1 MDRYDLNE
9 TRSTTFSPGCRLTAT
24 MKGLLVTTLLSACSL
39 GQAFIPVKDLRI
51 TLPRSYA
58 RDAGVCRMGLN
69 AASIAKNQRGGK
81 KKGKGGG
88 GGDKGQ
94 PKGACLEIMAVEKS

>member
-1 MDRYDLNE
+1 
-9 TRSTTFSPGCRLTAT
+9 

>member
-1 MDRYDLNE
+1 
-9 TRSTTFSPGCRLTAT
+9 

-88 GGDKGQ
+88 GGGDKGQ
-94 PKGACLEIMAVEKS
+94 PKGAYSECDQS